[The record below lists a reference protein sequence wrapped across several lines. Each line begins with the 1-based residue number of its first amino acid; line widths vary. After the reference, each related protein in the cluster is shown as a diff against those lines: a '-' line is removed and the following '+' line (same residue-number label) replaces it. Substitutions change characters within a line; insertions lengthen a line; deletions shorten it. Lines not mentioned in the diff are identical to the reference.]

1 MLNHLTQPGRD
12 DGLFRAAVGQSGFG
26 GTLSRYAGGF
36 NATDL
41 MQTTYN
47 LLVSNTSCA
56 ATVNTPA
63 SLTCLRELPFEEIN
77 AALDGTAA
85 APWAPMLDGDFIAD
99 YPVNQLADGRFP
111 RISLLSGANTD
122 EGSAF
127 GIGKG
132 PNGTAVNTDE
142 DMRYAVAQVLGA
154 QAETLTGKSVEQLVD
169 EILALYP
176 DDQAV
181 GIPSLEKFPA
191 IVPGDE
197 IATTLGLQYRRTGAF
212 FGDL

>member
-1 MLNHLTQPGRD
+1 
-12 DGLFRAAVGQSGFG
+12 
-26 GTLSRYAGGF
+26 
-36 NATDL
+36 
-41 MQTTYN
+41 MQATYN
-47 LLVSNTSCA
+47 LLVSSTSCA

-63 SLTCLRELPFEEIN
+63 SLTCLRALPFDEIN
-77 AALDGTAA
+77 AALNGTAA

-111 RISLLSGANTD
+111 RIALLSGANTD

-127 GIGKG
+127 GIGRG

-142 DMRYAVAQVLGA
+142 EMRYAVAQEFGA
-154 QAETLTGKSVEQLVD
+154 QAEARTGKSVEQLID
-169 EILALYP
+169 EALAVYP
-176 DDQAV
+176 DIQAV
-181 GIPSLEKFPA
+181 GVPSLEKFPA

-197 IATTLGLQYRRTGAF
+197 IATAFGLQYRRTAAF